1 MTAEL
6 GMVLSSYLLG
16 SVSAAQLVG
25 KLTGRDP
32 RALGTRNPGAANV
45 FRKIGKGWGIL
56 VGCFDI
62 GKGFLPAYLAR
73 FVLGLSAWWVS
84 AVALA
89 AIVGH
94 NWPVFFRF
102 RGGKGLATA
111 IGATGAISPLGLGI
125 AMAVGVA
132 VGLAITAFPA
142 ISGYKIPGGATG
154 GFISLGVWA
163 GLFWNPALFFYALT
177 AAALVLIREI
187 PNMMARFGRRCQR

>member
-6 GMVLSSYLLG
+6 GMVLLAYLVG
-16 SVSAAQLVG
+16 SVSSAQLVG
-25 KLTGRDP
+25 KFTGRDP

-45 FRKIGKGWGIL
+45 FRHIGKGWGIL

-62 GKGFLPAYLAR
+62 GKGFLPVYLAR

-84 AVALA
+84 AAALA
-89 AIVGH
+89 TIVGH

-102 RGGKGLATA
+102 RGGKGLATS
-111 IGATGAISPLGLGI
+111 IGATGIISPLGLGI

-132 VGLAITAFPA
+132 VGLAISAFPA

-163 GLFWNPALFFYALT
+163 GLFGNPTLLFYALT
-177 AAALVLIREI
+177 ATALILIREL
-187 PNMMARFGRRCQR
+187 PNITAHWMARC